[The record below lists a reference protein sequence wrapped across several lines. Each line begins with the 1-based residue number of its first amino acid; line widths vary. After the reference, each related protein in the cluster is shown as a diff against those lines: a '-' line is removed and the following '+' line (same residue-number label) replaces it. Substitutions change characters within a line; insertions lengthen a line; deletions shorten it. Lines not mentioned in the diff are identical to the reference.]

1 MQANIY
7 RDAKKFVSFKKTI
20 SEMGSNYSHIPM
32 FSLQSISK
40 GYYGEHQ
47 HSRGSLLNLQ
57 SFCTA
62 WAYGTLHDSAHIYP
76 VSVCSDHRC
85 LLHCAS
91 GVRLTFTIG
100 WAFSS
105 VFRL

>member
-57 SFCTA
+57 ASAQHGHMAPCMTLRISILSLSAQTIDVCCTVPA
-62 WAYGTLHDSAHIYP
+62 
-76 VSVCSDHRC
+76 VCD
-85 LLHCAS
+85 
-91 GVRLTFTIG
+91 
-100 WAFSS
+100 
-105 VFRL
+105 